1 MITQLNF
8 PNINHLFLVLI
19 TFLLFISII
28 SFKYIISLPCNLT
41 FFFLNLFLC
50 SYLFNLTVLP
60 LVPPYYNNITVL
72 SIHEA
77 GHAVVAETLVPGSVN
92 SVRLFKPWQ
101 MRWLLLFGNET
112 MGYTNIK
119 SSIKTQGTL
128 SAIKN
133 DICVNLGGLAALE
146 VLMPENKYIG
156 AKNDLEQIEKWV
168 ESTVNS
174 GLLDNEGI
182 TWNSLSDQER
192 SQIAHNIIPPEYQ
205 RAKNII
211 SQHKEEVLVI
221 AEALRKNYYVTG
233 DQVRSLLVKNH

>member
-1 MITQLNF
+1 
-8 PNINHLFLVLI
+8 
-19 TFLLFISII
+19 
-28 SFKYIISLPCNLT
+28 
-41 FFFLNLFLC
+41 
-50 SYLFNLTVLP
+50 
-60 LVPPYYNNITVL
+60 
-72 SIHEA
+72 
-77 GHAVVAETLVPGSVN
+77 
-92 SVRLFKPWQ
+92 
-101 MRWLLLFGNET
+101 
-112 MGYTNIK
+112 
-119 SSIKTQGTL
+119 
-128 SAIKN
+128 
-133 DICVNLGGLAALE
+133 
-146 VLMPENKYIG
+146 MPENKYIG